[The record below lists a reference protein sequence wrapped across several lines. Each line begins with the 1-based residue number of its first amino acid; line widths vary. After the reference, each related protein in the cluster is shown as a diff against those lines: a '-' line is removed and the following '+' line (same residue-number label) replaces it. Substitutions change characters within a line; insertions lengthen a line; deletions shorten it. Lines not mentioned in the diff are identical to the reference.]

1 MKKIILGWSLIICAT
16 ICFCTLVLCGFVVC
30 TGEGTQGWSFRQ
42 FGFSSVIQDL
52 TWFAVVIPIILSI
65 IGIGLVISSFKETP
79 ESKQEKC

>member
-1 MKKIILGWSLIICAT
+1 MKKIILGCSLIICAT

-52 TWFAVVIPIILSI
+52 TWLAVAIPIILAM
-65 IGIGLVISSFKETP
+65 IGIGFVISSFKETT
-79 ESKQEKC
+79 ENKRDRS